1 MASAMRMRQAV
12 IQALSDEL
20 QSDPRVVLMGE
31 DIGAAGGAFKATEGL
46 QERFGVGRVLDT
58 PISEMA
64 FLGAGVGAAATGLR
78 PVVEMMF
85 IEFIGVALDQ
95 LTTQAAYFRYLSRGA
110 YGMPLTVRGAVGAG
124 LGLGC
129 QHSQVLDHWFRG
141 TPGLTVVMP
150 STPQNAYGLLRAAI
164 QSNDPVVVLEHK
176 ALYGDRGQVQTGP
189 EGLVPLGVGR
199 LAAEGETVT
208 LVAAGSTVQTATA
221 AAAEADWTADVID
234 LQTLQPW
241 DRHIVLT
248 SVARTG
254 RLITIEENPQRA
266 GWGGDVVSVVAAK
279 LWSELKAPP
288 LRITAPDVPI
298 PYAAGLEAQ
307 YLPSAEYVRS
317 QVTALLEHGR
327 APAPWWEGQT

>member
-1 MASAMRMRQAV
+1 MASPMRMRQAV

-20 QSDPRVVLMGE
+20 ESDPRVILMGE

-46 QERFGVGRVLDT
+46 QGRFGAGRVLDT
-58 PISEMA
+58 PISETA

-78 PVVEMMF
+78 PVVDMMF

-95 LTTQAAYFRYLSRGA
+95 LTTQAAYFRYLSRGE
-110 YGMPLTVRGAVGAG
+110 YGMPLTVRAAAGGG
-124 LGLGC
+124 LGFGC

-164 QSNDPVVVLEHK
+164 QSDDPVVVLEHK
-176 ALYGDRGQVQTGP
+176 ALYGDRGEVQTGAA
-189 EGLVPLGVGR
+189 GLVPLGAGR
-199 LAAEGETVT
+199 LAGQGETVT
-208 LVAAGSTVQTATA
+208 LVAAGGTVRTATA
-221 AAAEADWTADVID
+221 AAAKAEWTADVID

-241 DRHIVLT
+241 DQPLVLS

-254 RLITIEENPQRA
+254 RLITVEENPQRA
-266 GWGGDVVSVVAAK
+266 GWGADVVSVVAAK

-298 PYAAGLEAQ
+298 PYAAELEAH
-307 YLPSAEYVRS
+307 YVPSADYVRS
-317 QVTALLEHGR
+317 QVSALLEHGR
-327 APAPWWEGQT
+327 APAPWWEGQ